1 MLLIDYRVGSAEL
14 LTPLRKMG
22 LPAER
27 GDIPADIA
35 FEGHGEGGAPVMVG
49 IEFKKLGEL
58 VQSLRTQRLQGYQL
72 LTMRE
77 HFQFC
82 YLLVE
87 GELRYDTKGYLTTRV
102 GRRDFKRLPGTM
114 GVSELLKRLFTL
126 HLNGGLNILPFARIR
141 ADTLLTI
148 STLYHTWTDKSLN
161 EHESHIA
168 IYQAPTLAPVSEFRA
183 FMSRIDGISLR
194 KSLTIEKHF
203 GGSIR
208 RAVNAS
214 MIEWMKIDGIGP
226 LIAQHIQNV
235 MEGQHEGR

>member
-1 MLLIDYRVGSAEL
+1 MILVDYRAGSAEL
-14 LTPLRKMG
+14 LEPLRKMG
-22 LPAER
+22 LPAES

-35 FEGHGEGGAPVMVG
+35 FEGRGEKGAPVMVG

-72 LTMRE
+72 LKMRE

-87 GELRYDTKGYLTTRV
+87 GELRYDTNGQLLRRA
-102 GRRDFKRLPGTM
+102 GRRDFKRLPGAMEVT
-114 GVSELLKRLFTL
+114 ELLKRLCVL
-126 HLNGGLNILPFARIR
+126 HLRGGLNFLGARTR
-141 ADTLLTI
+141 VDSLHWI
-148 STLYHTWTDKSLN
+148 SALYRTWTDCDLDQHK
-161 EHESHIA
+161 SHIA

-183 FMSRIDGISLR
+183 FISRIDGISLR

-214 MIEWMKIDGIGP
+214 KAEWMKVEGIGP
-226 LIAQHIQNV
+226 LIAQHINDV
-235 MEGQHEGR
+235 MEGRT

>member
-1 MLLIDYRVGSAEL
+1 MLLVDFRAGSAEL
-14 LTPLRKMG
+14 LEPLRKMG
-22 LPAER
+22 LPAES

-35 FEGHGEGGAPVMVG
+35 FEGRGEKGAPVMIG

-72 LTMRE
+72 LKMRE

-87 GELRYDTKGYLTTRV
+87 GDLRYDTKGQLLRRA
-102 GRRDFKRLPGTM
+102 GRQDFKRLPGAM
-114 GVSELLKRLFTL
+114 GVSELLKRLCVL
-126 HLNGGLNILPFARIR
+126 QLCGGLHTIWA
-141 ADTLLTI
+141 LTRVDSLHWI
-148 STLYHTWTDKSLN
+148 SALYRTWTDCDLDQHK
-161 EHESHIA
+161 SHIA

-183 FMSRIDGISLR
+183 FISRIDGISLR

-214 MIEWMKIDGIGP
+214 KAEWMKVEGIGP
-226 LIAQHIQNV
+226 LIAQHINDV
-235 MEGQHEGR
+235 MEGRT